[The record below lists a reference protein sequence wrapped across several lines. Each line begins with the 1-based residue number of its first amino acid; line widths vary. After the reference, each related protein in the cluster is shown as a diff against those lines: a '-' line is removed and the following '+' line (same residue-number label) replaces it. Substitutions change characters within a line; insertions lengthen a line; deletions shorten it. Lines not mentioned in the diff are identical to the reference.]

1 MSLPELITALTLQ
14 INGAFISLTLNS
26 LFLTT
31 YVTLWHRLSP
41 PECIFEA
48 WTEATFVP
56 RPAHIPGAHTTM
68 RTETRGTC
76 LHNRGKTHRR
86 GPTLAPAPAHGA
98 ERTDT
103 RETRSISGD
112 RIHGREPT
120 PSPSPTHRHGQT
132 FVPAPAHGMEK
143 ASLVETPRQ
152 EKQSSPNL
160 PHSVIA
166 ENRNPE
172 VCGTQ
177 TRWQTP
183 TASCVSR
190 TPKVFG
196 ALETWPLTS
205 GSGGGPLCSKV
216 AWPACGIVINES

>member
-1 MSLPELITALTLQ
+1 MFHVSLPELITALTLQ
-14 INGAFISLTLNS
+14 INGAFIFLTLNS
-26 LFLTT
+26 LFLTI

-41 PECIFEA
+41 PECIFEVL
-48 WTEATFVP
+48 TEPTFVP

-68 RTETRGTC
+68 RT
-76 LHNRGKTHRR
+76 
-86 GPTLAPAPAHGA
+86 
-98 ERTDT
+98 DT

-112 RIHGREPT
+112 RIHGRGQT
-120 PSPSPTHRHGQT
+120 ASSSPTHRRGQT
-132 FVPAPAHGMEK
+132 FIPAPTRRTEK
-143 ASLVETPRQ
+143 PSLMETPRL
-152 EKQSSPNL
+152 EKHASPTS
-160 PHSVIA
+160 PHRVIA

-177 TRWQTP
+177 THRQATV
-183 TASCVSR
+183 ASCVSR

-216 AWPACGIVINES
+216 AWPACGIIIIEP

>member
-1 MSLPELITALTLQ
+1 
-14 INGAFISLTLNS
+14 
-26 LFLTT
+26 
-31 YVTLWHRLSP
+31 
-41 PECIFEA
+41 
-48 WTEATFVP
+48 
-56 RPAHIPGAHTTM
+56 M
-68 RTETRGTC
+68 RTDTRGTC

-112 RIHGREPT
+112 RIHGRGPT
-120 PSPSPTHRHGQT
+120 ASTYPTHGHGPT
-132 FVPAPAHGMEK
+132 FVPAQVHGTEK
-143 ASLVETPRQ
+143 PSPMETPRP
-152 EKQSSPNL
+152 EKPYSPNP
-160 PHSVIA
+160 PHRAIA

-177 TRWQTP
+177 THRQT
-183 TASCVSR
+183 TVASCVSR

-196 ALETWPLTS
+196 ALETRPLTS

-216 AWPACGIVINES
+216 AWPARGIIIK